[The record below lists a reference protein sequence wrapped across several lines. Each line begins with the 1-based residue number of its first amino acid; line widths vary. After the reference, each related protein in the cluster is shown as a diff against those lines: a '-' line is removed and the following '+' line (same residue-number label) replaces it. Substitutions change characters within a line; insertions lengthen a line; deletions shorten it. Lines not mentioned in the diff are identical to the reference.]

1 LCQEIFGSGIER
13 VMAVNHHN
21 NIAITLTYSDEKIIE
36 LLMLGNAVYTFTIS
50 AFGKN
55 GWSYWDGKQSSS
67 PYYYGL
73 LKFIDMI
80 KTSKPTIE
88 YDKILEVIAVLKAIE
103 ISYQSGTEVFL
114 EDLI

>member
-1 LCQEIFGSGIER
+1 
-13 VMAVNHHN
+13 
-21 NIAITLTYSDEKIIE
+21 
-36 LLMLGNAVYTFTIS
+36 
-50 AFGKN
+50 
-55 GWSYWDGKQSSS
+55 
-67 PYYYGL
+67 
-73 LKFIDMI
+73 MI